1 MEAGRGLMTAAANC
15 SEEGR
20 TMKGRTIVGMCL
32 LFGMLFMI
40 GCSKES
46 SVPGRWSRG
55 NDTVVI
61 ELFKDKTGE
70 ITADNVKIYRKMEKP
85 FPKDLQLVQKVKC
98 VWSLQKDNML
108 KIEELGEGRG
118 NTLLLKL
125 EDKAL
130 TMNGK
135 VLYTRN

>member
-1 MEAGRGLMTAAANC
+1 
-15 SEEGR
+15 
-20 TMKGRTIVGMCL
+20 MKSRTIVGICL
-32 LFGMLFMI
+32 LFGMLFTA

-46 SVPGRWSRG
+46 SVPGRWNRE

-70 ITADNVKIYRKMEKP
+70 ITADNVKIYQKMGKP
-85 FPKDLQLVQKVKC
+85 FPRDLQLVQKVKC
-98 VWSLQKDNML
+98 VWTLQKDNML
-108 KIEELGEGRG
+108 KIEESGAGRG
-118 NTLLLKL
+118 NPLLLKL